1 MILVT
6 GATGNVGSHV
16 VRQLLEEGEKVRVLT
31 RNPSGHAFAD
41 QVQVVTGDL
50 TRPETLPEA
59 LSGIERAFLFP
70 VLQGIDGFLDVAKRA
85 RLRHVVMLSSVSV
98 TWPEPGWVGE
108 VHLRLERSVQA
119 SGLAW
124 TFVRPDGLPTNDLVW
139 APQIIEGDVVRG
151 RYGEAAT
158 APVDPRDIA
167 AVAVRSLLDG
177 RAGEGYSVTGPQ
189 SLTQIDRLR
198 IIAETLGRPL
208 RWEEQSEDWFRDQ
221 MARHGMPAAG
231 IDDYVDA
238 LTARVGKTAEVLP
251 TVEQVT
257 GRPPFTYAQWVAD
270 HAAAFGA
277 APA

>member
-16 VRQLLEEGEKVRVLT
+16 VRQLLEAGEKVRVMT
-31 RNPSGHAFAD
+31 RNPSGHAFPD
-41 QVQVVTGDL
+41 QVEVVTGDL
-50 TRPETLPEA
+50 TQPETLPEA

-70 VLQGIDGFLDVAKRA
+70 VLQGLDGFLDVARRA
-85 RLRHVVMLSSVSV
+85 GLRHVVMLSSVSV
-98 TWPEPGWVGE
+98 TWSEPSWVGDL
-108 VHLRLERSVQA
+108 HLRLERSVEA

-124 TFVRPDGLPTNDLVW
+124 TFVRPDALTTNDLIW
-139 APQIIEGDVVRG
+139 APQIIDGGDVRG
-151 RYGEAAT
+151 RYGDAAT

-189 SLTQIDRLR
+189 SLTPIDRLR
-198 IIAETLGRPL
+198 VIAETIGRPL
-208 RWEEQSEDWFRDQ
+208 RWEEQSEAWFRDE
-221 MARHGMPAAG
+221 MARLGMPAQG

-251 TVEQVT
+251 TVERVT

-277 APA
+277 ASA

>member
-16 VRQLLEEGEKVRVLT
+16 VRQLLDAGEKVRVMT
-31 RNPSGHAFAD
+31 RNPSGRAFPE
-41 QVQVVTGDL
+41 QVEVATGDL
-50 TRPETLPEA
+50 TQPQSLTAA
-59 LSGIERAFLFP
+59 LSGVERAFLFP
-70 VLQGIDGFLDVAKRA
+70 VFQGVDGFLGVAKRA
-85 RLRHVVMLSSVSV
+85 GLRHVVMLSSISV
-98 TWPEPGWVGE
+98 TWSVPSWVGE

-119 SGLAW
+119 SGLPW
-124 TFVRPDGLPTNDLVW
+124 TFVRPDGLTTNDLVW
-139 APQIIEGDVVRG
+139 ASQIIDGDVVRG
-151 RYGEAAT
+151 RYGDAAT

-177 RAGEGYSVTGPQ
+177 RAGQGYSVTGPQ
-189 SLTQIDRLR
+189 SLTPIDRLR
-198 IIAETLGRPL
+198 IIAETIGRPL
-208 RWEEQSEDWFRDQ
+208 RWEEQSEAWFRDE
-221 MARHGMPAAG
+221 MARLGMPAQG

-270 HAAAFGA
+270 HTAAFGTA
-277 APA
+277 ST